1 MDSIM
6 NLLKINRN
14 QCKNCQYLILLF
26 ATSFLPSDWEKY
38 SLEELYKV
46 AKQNHITIII
56 MDACKY
62 FQPIAFRGESPV
74 VFNEKQRE
82 IIQYEVIRTK
92 KELSENIK
100 YYADK
105 SLFFPMFDD
114 YYDVREFYSL
124 ARRYDLM
131 YGYINGILGDISVV
145 TESKSKKI
153 GISLFKT
160 LFAPGKINS
169 ILYNRIFR
177 RVFATCSRKGRG
189 VFFAVEGKNKE
200 NEIMQN
206 CNLLKNAKK
215 IQTHTYDYERYL
227 RWKRS
232 IYDNENICPLK
243 QPYMVFLD
251 QYIPFHPDL
260 KATGYSID
268 ADTYYHNVEMILNH
282 LSKELNLNIAIAAH
296 PKANYKKLPYF
307 AKYEIFYNSTLPLIY
322 YSDLVVGHFSSS
334 LSYAVL
340 ENKRIVLINDS
351 SLEGCSSYQDAIKQ
365 YQDMLHCPLVDEK
378 VTTND
383 LPSIE
388 IDYESYQGFIKNTI
402 GEVRDKDKNL
412 WENILMQIWE
422 Y

>member
-1 MDSIM
+1 M
-6 NLLKINRN
+6 NLLKINKN

-124 ARRYDLM
+124 ARQYDLM

-153 GISLFKT
+153 GIGLFKT

-189 VFFAVEGKNKE
+189 VFFAVAGKNKE

-206 CNLLKNAKK
+206 GNLLKNAKK

-296 PKANYKKLPYF
+296 PKANYEKLPYF
-307 AKYEIFYNSTLPLIY
+307 AKYEIFYKDNELKLVITTYEGKYLIMDGY
-322 YSDLVVGHFSSS
+322 INQKKLTIYTEKYKFIDINEVEFIQYKNFNNVKCLTKNYEINNLIVNERLLKVKKS
-334 LSYAVL
+334 LF
-340 ENKRIVLINDS
+340 
-351 SLEGCSSYQDAIKQ
+351 
-365 YQDMLHCPLVDEK
+365 
-378 VTTND
+378 
-383 LPSIE
+383 
-388 IDYESYQGFIKNTI
+388 YEPIIILDTI
-402 GEVRDKDKNL
+402 ISAKGV
-412 WENILMQIWE
+412 
-422 Y
+422 